1 MKPVAPS
8 VRPVK
13 VMSLRLW
20 AKRRKAP
27 KPVGQMDSLD
37 RFFVR
42 ETER

>member
-1 MKPVAPS
+1 
-8 VRPVK
+8 
-13 VMSLRLW
+13 MSLRLW